1 MATFGSLPT
10 LLDVAKAMDPNGAP
24 AKIIEL
30 LAQQNPIILDAVWQE
45 GNLPTGHQSTVRTGL
60 PTSYWRMANQGVPSS
75 KSTTAQVDDV
85 CGSLEQRGQVDV
97 RVARL
102 NGMTSAY
109 RLSENIAHME
119 SMNQEMARA
128 LFYGNIQ
135 TNPEQFMGLSPR
147 YSSLSAENG
156 ENIIDGL
163 GSSTDNTSIWLIC
176 WGENTVK
183 MIYPKGQQAGLQ
195 HQDLGEGD
203 AFDADANRY
212 RALMDLYTWQVGMAV
227 PDWRYAVRIANID
240 ISNLV
245 ANTSALDLLDA
256 MISAYHK
263 LPAAS
268 MGKCAWYCNRTI
280 GTMLHKQARDQAN
293 VYLTAGEEEGKPK
306 VSCLGYPIRVT
317 DALLENETRV
327 T

>member
-1 MATFGSLPT
+1 MATFGTLPT
-10 LLDVAKAMDPNGAP
+10 LLDVASTMDPSGAP

-45 GNLPTGHQSTVRTGL
+45 GNTQTGHQSSVRTGL

-75 KSTTAQVDDV
+75 KATSNPIVDV

-102 NGMTSAY
+102 NGMTSSY
-109 RLSENIAHME
+109 RLSENIAHIE
-119 SMNQEMARA
+119 SMNQEFARA

-135 TNPEQFMGLSPR
+135 TDPEQFMGLSPR

-163 GSSTDNTSIWLIC
+163 GASTDNTSLWLIC
-176 WGENTVK
+176 WGESTVK

-203 AFDADANRY
+203 AFDANNDRY
-212 RALMDLYTWQVGMAV
+212 RALMDLYTWQIGLTV

-240 ISNLV
+240 VSNLV
-245 ANTSALDLLDA
+245 APSSAVDLLDA
-256 MISAYHK
+256 MITAYYK
-263 LPAAS
+263 LPSAG
-268 MGKCAWYCNRTI
+268 MGKCAWYGNRTI
-280 GTMLHKQARDQAN
+280 GTMLHKQARSQAN

-306 VSCLGYPIRVT
+306 VSVLGYPFRVT
-317 DALLENETRV
+317 DALLENEARV